1 MTSTRSGGAGTNYG
15 LLYQVLSS
23 LHRALAI
30 STSSEMITLTV
41 EPPGG
46 DLVETTSRTR
56 HVFQYK
62 AKATRG
68 ALSLNFIADHVFP
81 DLYRAVPERDDG
93 QSRYWLVTEGH
104 SGRWSKAEALFQKL
118 GDVPANTLPDIL
130 DDRHAKPFYPS
141 RQLTDRQFFI
151 DLVQRMAKTHDPDAQ
166 AYRRAQ
172 LLLTH
177 FDFRTESLTSVRRV
191 GR

>member
-104 SGRWSKAEALFQKL
+104 
-118 GDVPANTLPDIL
+118 
-130 DDRHAKPFYPS
+130 
-141 RQLTDRQFFI
+141 
-151 DLVQRMAKTHDPDAQ
+151 
-166 AYRRAQ
+166 
-172 LLLTH
+172 
-177 FDFRTESLTSVRRV
+177 
-191 GR
+191 